1 VNASLP
7 ELLQH
12 HPWLITPEAHAS
24 LTDLVASQLEVAL
37 SVSGKVEVEP
47 AATVDDGLAV
57 IPLQG
62 VMLRRPDPIAR
73 FFGATDTEAVRAQ
86 VDLAAGDRSVGA
98 ILLDID
104 SPGGSINGT
113 PELAA
118 AVRNAAARKPV
129 YAFSAGM
136 MCSAAYWA
144 GSQADV
150 IYAAPSAR
158 VGSIG
163 VLLPVVDRSEAFAKA
178 GVKVEVFA
186 AGRFKGAGVPGTSL
200 TDDQRAWFQQGVEE
214 TWRRFKDGVRSRR
227 SVPDGAMEG
236 QHFAAATARGHGLVS
251 ALADTRAE
259 VERRIRFR
267 HLS

>member
-1 VNASLP
+1 MNASLP
-7 ELLQH
+7 ELLHH

-24 LTDLVASQLEVAL
+24 LTSLVANAVP
-37 SVSGKVEVEP
+37 SGTDSKTTDQDGVEVN
-47 AATVDDGLAV
+47 DGLAV
-57 IPLQG
+57 IALQG

-73 FFGATDTEAVRAQ
+73 FFGATDTEAVRNA
-86 VDLAAGDRSVGA
+86 VDLAARDRSVGA

-118 AVRNAAARKPV
+118 AVRSAAARKPV

-136 MCSAAYWA
+136 MCSAAYWV

-150 IYAAPSAR
+150 LYAAPSAR

-163 VLLPVVDRSEAFAKA
+163 VLLPVVDRSEAFEKA

-186 AGRFKGAGVPGTSL
+186 AGKFKGAGVPGTSL
-200 TDDQRAWFQQGVEE
+200 TDDQRAWLQQGVEE
-214 TWRRFKDGVRSRR
+214 TWAQFKSAVRSRR
-227 SVPDGAMEG
+227 QVADGAMEG
-236 QHFAAATARGHGLVS
+236 QHFAASSAFGHGLLS
-251 ALADTRAE
+251 GLADTRTE

-267 HLS
+267 HLG

>member
-1 VNASLP
+1 MNATFP
-7 ELLQH
+7 ELLYH

-24 LTDLVASQLEVAL
+24 LSDLVVSRLEVAL
-37 SVSGKVEVEP
+37 SANEDSGDDP

-57 IPLQG
+57 IPLSG
-62 VMLRRPDPIAR
+62 VMLRRPDLIAR
-73 FFGATDTEAVRAQ
+73 LFGACDTEAVRDA
-86 VDLAAGDRSVGA
+86 VDLAAGDRAVGA
-98 ILLDID
+98 ILMDID

-118 AVRNAAARKPV
+118 AVRNASARKPV

-136 MCSAAYWA
+136 MCSAAYWVA
-144 GSQADV
+144 SQADV
-150 IYAAPSAR
+150 LYAAPSAR

-186 AGRFKGAGVPGTSL
+186 AGKFKGAGVPGTTL
-200 TDDQRAWFQQGVEE
+200 TDDQRAWLQQGVEE
-214 TWRRFKDGVRSRR
+214 TWGQFKDAVRSRR
-227 SVPDGAMEG
+227 QVADGAMEG
-236 QHFAAATARGHGLVS
+236 QHFAVSAALGHGLVS
-251 ALADTRAE
+251 GVADSRAE

-267 HLS
+267 HLG

>member
-1 VNASLP
+1 MNAPLP
-7 ELLQH
+7 ELLHH

-24 LTDLVASQLEVAL
+24 LNDLVANSLKAAAGAGE
-37 SVSGKVEVEP
+37 GKQDGPDAE
-47 AATVDDGLAV
+47 VDDGLAV

-73 FFGATDTEAVRAQ
+73 FFGATDTETIREA
-86 VDLAAGDRSVGA
+86 VDLATGDRSVGA

-136 MCSAAYWA
+136 MCSAAYWV
-144 GSQADV
+144 GSQADAL
-150 IYAAPSAR
+150 YAAPSAR

-186 AGRFKGAGVPGTSL
+186 AGKFKGAGVPGTSL
-200 TDDQRAWFQQGVEE
+200 TDDQRAWLQQGVEE
-214 TWRRFKDGVRSRR
+214 TWAQFKDAVRSRR
-227 SVPDGAMEG
+227 DVANGAMEG
-236 QHFAAATARGHGLVS
+236 QHFAAGSALGHGLLS
-251 ALADTRAE
+251 GLTDTRAE
-259 VERRIRFR
+259 VKRRIRFR
-267 HLS
+267 HLG

>member
-1 VNASLP
+1 
-7 ELLQH
+7 
-12 HPWLITPEAHAS
+12 
-24 LTDLVASQLEVAL
+24 
-37 SVSGKVEVEP
+37 
-47 AATVDDGLAV
+47 
-57 IPLQG
+57 
-62 VMLRRPDPIAR
+62 MLRRPDPIAR
-73 FFGATDTEAVRAQ
+73 FFGATDTEEVRNA

-136 MCSAAYWA
+136 MCSAAYWV

-150 IYAAPSAR
+150 LYAAPSAR

-163 VLLPVVDRSEAFAKA
+163 VLLPVVDRSEAFEKA

-186 AGRFKGAGVPGTSL
+186 AGKFKGAGVPGTSL
-200 TDDQRAWFQQGVEE
+200 TDDQRAWLQQGVEE
-214 TWRRFKDGVRSRR
+214 TWAQFKDAVRSRR
-227 SVPDGAMEG
+227 QVADGAMEG
-236 QHFAAATARGHGLVS
+236 QHFAASSAFGHGLLS
-251 ALADTRAE
+251 GLADTRAE

-267 HLS
+267 HLG

>member
-7 ELLQH
+7 ELLAH

-24 LTDLVASQLEVAL
+24 LSELVASRLEVAPGAGD
-37 SVSGKVEVEP
+37 GKPTGP
-47 AATVDDGLAV
+47 AALVDEGLAV
-57 IPLQG
+57 IPLHG

-73 FFGATDTEAVRAQ
+73 LFGATDTEAIREA

-98 ILLDID
+98 VLLDID

-118 AVRNAAARKPV
+118 AVRNAASRKPV

-136 MCSAAYWA
+136 MCSAAYWV

-150 IYAAPSAR
+150 LYAAPSAR

-186 AGRFKGAGVPGTSL
+186 AGKFKGAGVPGTSL
-200 TDDQRAWFQQGVEE
+200 TDEQRAWLQQGVEE
-214 TWRRFKDGVRSRR
+214 TWGQFKDAVRSRR
-227 SVPDGAMEG
+227 RVADGAMEG
-236 QHFAAATARGHGLVS
+236 QHFAAGSALGHGLLS
-251 ALADTRAE
+251 GLADTRAE
-259 VERRIRFR
+259 VEERIRFR

>member
-1 VNASLP
+1 
-7 ELLQH
+7 
-12 HPWLITPEAHAS
+12 
-24 LTDLVASQLEVAL
+24 
-37 SVSGKVEVEP
+37 
-47 AATVDDGLAV
+47 
-57 IPLQG
+57 
-62 VMLRRPDPIAR
+62 MMRRPDAFAR
-73 FFGATDTEAVRAQ
+73 FFGACDTEAVRES
-86 VDLAAGDRSVGA
+86 VELAAHDRSVGA
-98 ILLDID
+98 VLLDID
-104 SPGGSINGT
+104 SPGGTINGT

-118 AVRNAAARKPV
+118 AVRNAASRKPV

-136 MCSAAYWA
+136 MCSAAYWV

-150 IYAAPSAR
+150 VYAAPSAR

-186 AGRFKGAGVPGTSL
+186 AGKFKGAGVPGTSL
-200 TDDQRAWFQQGVEE
+200 TDDQRTWLQQGVEE
-214 TWRRFKDGVRSRR
+214 TWHQFKEAVKSRR

-251 ALADTRAE
+251 SLADTRSE

-267 HLS
+267 HLG